1 MPTKHEETLQKL
13 MEKNHVETTKRGIE
27 ADKHRARGVS
37 VGHSGGGEV
46 EIMMRGMS
54 GDYLFSVY
62 QPVEVI
68 EFINQLSAAI
78 GCHIHIKPREDFAS
92 YREWNEITDEQR
104 IPLGEQ
110 APFAQNNS
118 NLVQSGKGLASVRRK
133 KQALEHLDS
142 VKENMVSSITD
153 QITQSVMEKLNDQK
167 TVAAKKTV
175 RRKSPKRSK
184 AAAK

>member
-27 ADKHRARGVS
+27 ADKHRARSVS

-54 GDYLFSVY
+54 GDYLFNVY

-104 IPLGEQ
+104 IRLGEHP
-110 APFAQNNS
+110 PFAEYND
-118 NLVQSGKGLASVRRK
+118 NLVQCGKGITNIRRK
-133 KQALEHLDS
+133 NQALANLNAAE
-142 VKENMVSSITD
+142 ENIISSMTD